1 MHDSGIDHQPLHKVR
16 RIVASAGIGI
26 SIILILGVVAF
37 SVHAAIV
44 PGSSHQTPAPGS
56 PSTIITHPRISCNT
70 PRHQAGDY
78 SASIHSGGLNRT
90 FLIHLPPSYGNQ
102 PQPIVINY
110 HGYNNTALRTAQR
123 TNMGAVANKAGFIL
137 VFPQGVDNPPSWNA
151 GIGAFGPTGDAD
163 DVQFTR
169 DLINYF
175 EHNYCVD
182 AHHIYVTGYSLGG
195 GMVYRIACALSNQI
209 AAFATVAGAFYR
221 IPGGCNLSRPVPL
234 LEIHGQADQ
243 FAPYNGNSYMGM
255 SAVQTYLNFWLA
267 RDKCKPANQVIF
279 QKADVTGLE
288 WPHCANGIVIQHY
301 RISDG
306 GHTWPGSNPT
316 LGIGYNSH
324 VIDASAVIWNFFSQF
339 SN

>member
-169 DLINYF
+169 DLIKLFTWGRYG
-175 EHNYCVD
+175 
-182 AHHIYVTGYSLGG
+182 IS
-195 GMVYRIACALSNQI
+195 YRLCAQQSNRRIRHRSRRFLSHTRRMQSIASCSI
-209 AAFATVAGAFYR
+209 
-221 IPGGCNLSRPVPL
+221 
-234 LEIHGQADQ
+234 
-243 FAPYNGNSYMGM
+243 
-255 SAVQTYLNFWLA
+255 A
-267 RDKCKPANQVIF
+267 RDSW
-279 QKADVTGLE
+279 T
-288 WPHCANGIVIQHY
+288 
-301 RISDG
+301 S
-306 GHTWPGSNPT
+306 
-316 LGIGYNSH
+316 
-324 VIDASAVIWNFFSQF
+324 
-339 SN
+339 